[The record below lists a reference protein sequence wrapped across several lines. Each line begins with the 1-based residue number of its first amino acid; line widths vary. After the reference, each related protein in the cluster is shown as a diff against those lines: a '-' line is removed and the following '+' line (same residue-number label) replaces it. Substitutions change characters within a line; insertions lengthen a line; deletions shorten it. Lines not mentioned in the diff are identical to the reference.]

1 VSATAALPRRAT
13 RAHPAGR
20 RAPREWWPTTWPMLA
35 FCALALLA
43 GVRFAT
49 LLANPP
55 LLRIAGVVGSAAAG
69 GLALSLTS
77 SLPGRRGLATAA
89 RVLIAVLSI
98 YLALRSSGAPARLL
112 WPWRWG
118 GLAGELRHGIDA
130 LNGLWP
136 YRGNVSQARVAIM
149 FAAASAIVAAAI
161 LAFWPGDRRARTRRA
176 TALCLLLVLY
186 VAAATNESQVGWQVQ
201 GTLLL
206 ALLCAWVG
214 AWRGPVRDRGR
225 AAAWLLV
232 VMALALVGASA
243 VESGTPL
250 LDYSAWNPF
259 GQAYSPTTF
268 DWNQAYGP
276 LPWASSTEPMVSV
289 ASRAPHLWRAATL
302 ARFDGVGF
310 VRSSPQ
316 PRGTTGLEG
325 VSLHSRWVTRAT
337 VLVRG
342 LSSRQLLSPG
352 EIIGASVSGGSAP
365 NMGAIAADGSL
376 TVSAA
381 TPSGDRYTVTA
392 YAPQPSVAEMRRA
405 PSTFPASDAP
415 YTELELP
422 AADGP
427 IATVSPGEPDGAA
440 LVKASVYAPVYAL
453 AHSLAVGAS
462 STYEVA
468 ARTQT
473 FFSHGGF
480 TYDQHPRRH
489 AFPLIAFLFSERSG
503 YCQQFSGAM
512 ALMLRMDG
520 IPARV
525 AAGFLSGSRESS
537 GGRYDVTAEDAHEW
551 VEVFFAG
558 IGWVPFNPT
567 PTSRLSGSYSALALK
582 PDGGASSLR
591 HRSTPPRA
599 RAARH
604 TPTAAVRSSAGTGE
618 EPALALVIALGT
630 LVLAL
635 GAALVASALRVE
647 RRLAGDAQGGVREL
661 SIALALVGRQPGAGT
676 TLTQLERELRRSCGS
691 AAGHY
696 VQLLRERRYAPPGG
710 STALS
715 TRARRSLRH
724 ALCRRHGPF
733 TRLRVLLA
741 LPPGGERPRWL
752 LLSRRRRGL

>member
-69 GLALSLTS
+69 GLALSLSCT
-77 SLPGRRGLATAA
+77 LPGRRGLATAA
-89 RVLIAVLSI
+89 RLLIAVLSA
-98 YLALRSSGAPARLL
+98 YLALRSAGAPARLL

-149 FAAASAIVAAAI
+149 FAAASAIVAAAV
-161 LAFWPGDRRARTRRA
+161 LAFWPGDRRARTRR
-176 TALCLLLVLY
+176 TIALCLLLVLY
-186 VAAATNESQVGWQVQ
+186 VTAATNESQIGWQVQ

-206 ALLCAWVG
+206 ALLCAWVW
-214 AWRGPVRDRGR
+214 AWRGRVHDRGR

-232 VMALALVGASA
+232 VVALALIGASV

-259 GQAYSPTTF
+259 GQAYSPTNF
-268 DWNQAYGP
+268 NWNQAYGP
-276 LPWASSTEPMVSV
+276 LPWASSAEPMVSV
-289 ASRAPHLWRAATL
+289 ASREPHLWRAATL

-325 VSLHSRWVTRAT
+325 VSLHPRWVTRTT
-337 VLVRG
+337 VVVRG

-352 EIIGASVSGGSAP
+352 EIIGASVSGESAP
-365 NMGAIAADGSL
+365 NMGAIAADGTL

-392 YAPQPSVAEMRRA
+392 YAPQPSVAEMLRA
-405 PSTFPASDAP
+405 PNTFPARDAP

-422 AADGP
+422 AADGRA
-427 IATVSPGEPDGAA
+427 ATVSPGEPDGAA
-440 LVKASVYAPVYAL
+440 LIKASVYAPVYAL
-453 AHSLAVGAS
+453 ARRLAVGAS

-468 ARTQT
+468 ARIQT
-473 FFSHGGF
+473 FFSHGF
-480 TYDQHPRRH
+480 TYDQHPRRQ

-512 ALMLRMDG
+512 TLMLRMDG

-567 PTSRLSGSYSALALK
+567 PTTRLAGSYSALALT

-591 HRSTPPRA
+591 HRSTPLRA

-604 TPTAAVRSSAGTGE
+604 TPAAAVRSSAGTGDG
-618 EPALALVIALGT
+618 PPLALVIAVGT
-630 LVLAL
+630 LVLAI
-635 GAALVASALRVE
+635 GAALVASALRVQ

-661 SIALALVGRQPGAGT
+661 SIALALVGRRPGTGT
-676 TLTQLERELRRSCGS
+676 TLTQLERELHRSYGP

-696 VQLLRERRYAPPGG
+696 VQLLRERRYAPPGESAAPG
-710 STALS
+710 A
-715 TRARRSLRH
+715 RERRSLRR
-724 ALCRRHGPF
+724 ALCRRRGPF

-741 LPPGGERPRWL
+741 LPPGWGEGRWM
-752 LLSRRRRGL
+752 LLSRHGRGL

>member
-20 RAPREWWPTTWPMLA
+20 RTPREWWPATWPMLA
-35 FCALALLA
+35 FGALALLA

-77 SLPGRRGLATAA
+77 TLPGRRGLATAA
-89 RVLIAVLSI
+89 RVLIAVLSA
-98 YLALRSSGAPARLL
+98 YLALRASGAPARLL

-118 GLAGELRHGIDA
+118 GLASELRHGIDA

-136 YRGNVSQARVAIM
+136 YRGNAGQARAAII
-149 FAAASAIVAAAI
+149 FVAASAIVAAAI

-176 TALCLLLVLY
+176 IALCLLLVLY
-186 VAAATNESQVGWQVQ
+186 VAAASNESQIGWQVQ

-206 ALLCAWVG
+206 TLLCAWVW
-214 AWRGPVRDRGR
+214 AWRGRVHDRGR
-225 AAAWLLV
+225 ATAWLLV
-232 VMALALVGASA
+232 VVALALVAAGV

-250 LDYSAWNPF
+250 LDYRDWNPF

-268 DWNQAYGP
+268 NWNQAYGP
-276 LPWASSTEPMVSV
+276 LPWASSAEPMVSV

-316 PRGTTGLEG
+316 PRGTSGLEG
-325 VSLHSRWVTRAT
+325 VSLHPRWVTRTT
-337 VLVRG
+337 VAVRG

-352 EIIGASVSGGSAP
+352 EIIGASVRGETAP
-365 NMGAIAADGSL
+365 NMGAIAADGTL

-392 YAPQPSVAEMRRA
+392 YAPRPSVAEMRRA
-405 PSTFPASDAP
+405 PSTFPTSDAP

-422 AADGP
+422 AVDGLLT
-427 IATVSPGEPDGAA
+427 TVSPSEPGGAA
-440 LVKASVYAPVYAL
+440 LINASVYAPVYAL
-453 AHSLAVGAS
+453 AHRLAVGAS
-462 STYEVA
+462 STYGVA
-468 ARTQT
+468 ARIQT
-473 FFSHGGF
+473 FFSHGF
-480 TYDQHPRRH
+480 TYNQHPRGH

-512 ALMLRMDG
+512 TLMLRMDG

-525 AAGFLSGSRESS
+525 AAGFLSGARESS
-537 GGRYDVTAEDAHEW
+537 SGRYDVTAEDAHEW

-567 PTSRLSGSYSALALK
+567 PTSRLAGSYSALALK
-582 PDGGASSLR
+582 PEGGAASLR
-591 HRSTPPRA
+591 HRSTPSRS

-604 TPTAAVRSSAGTGE
+604 TPAAAVRSSAGTGDGL
-618 EPALALVIALGT
+618 PLALVIAVGT
-630 LVLAL
+630 LALAI
-635 GAALVASALRVE
+635 GAALAASASKV
-647 RRLAGDAQGGVREL
+647 RRRFTGDAQGGVREL
-661 SIALALVGRQPGAGT
+661 SIALALVGRRPGAGT
-676 TLTQLERELRRSCGS
+676 TLTQLEHELRRSCGP
-691 AAGHY
+691 AAGRY
-696 VQLLRERRYAPPGG
+696 VQLLRERRYAPPG
-710 STALS
+710 LS
-715 TRARRSLRH
+715 AAPGARERSSLRR
-724 ALCRRHGPF
+724 ALCRRRGPY
-733 TRLRVLLA
+733 TRLRVVIA
-741 LPPGGERPRWL
+741 LPPVWGEGRWM
-752 LLSRRRRGL
+752 LLSRHRRAL

>member
-20 RAPREWWPTTWPMLA
+20 RTPREWWPATWPMLA
-35 FCALALLA
+35 FGALALLA

-77 SLPGRRGLATAA
+77 TLPGRRGLATAA
-89 RVLIAVLSI
+89 RVLIAVLSA
-98 YLALRSSGAPARLL
+98 YLALRASGAPARLL

-118 GLAGELRHGIDA
+118 GLASELRHGIDA

-136 YRGNVSQARVAIM
+136 YRGNAGQARAAII
-149 FAAASAIVAAAI
+149 FVAASAIVAAAI

-176 TALCLLLVLY
+176 IALCLLLVLY
-186 VAAATNESQVGWQVQ
+186 VAAASNESQIGWQVQ

-206 ALLCAWVG
+206 TLLCAWVW
-214 AWRGPVRDRGR
+214 AWRGRVHDRGR
-225 AAAWLLV
+225 ATAWLLV
-232 VMALALVGASA
+232 VVALALVAAGV

-250 LDYSAWNPF
+250 LDYRDWNPF

-268 DWNQAYGP
+268 NWNQAYGP
-276 LPWASSTEPMVSV
+276 LPWASSAEPMVSV

-325 VSLHSRWVTRAT
+325 VSLHPRWVTRTT
-337 VLVRG
+337 VAVRG

-352 EIIGASVSGGSAP
+352 EIIGASVRGETAP
-365 NMGAIAADGSL
+365 NMGAIAADGTL

-392 YAPQPSVAEMRRA
+392 YAPRPSVAEMRRA
-405 PSTFPASDAP
+405 PSTFPTSDAP

-422 AADGP
+422 AVDGLLS
-427 IATVSPGEPDGAA
+427 TVSPSEPGGAA
-440 LVKASVYAPVYAL
+440 LINASVYAPVYAL
-453 AHSLAVGAS
+453 AHRLAVGAS
-462 STYEVA
+462 STYGVA
-468 ARTQT
+468 ARIQT
-473 FFSHGGF
+473 FFSHGF
-480 TYDQHPRRH
+480 TYNQHPRGH

-512 ALMLRMDG
+512 TLMLRMDG

-525 AAGFLSGSRESS
+525 AAGFLSGARESS
-537 GGRYDVTAEDAHEW
+537 SGRYDVTAEDAHEW

-567 PTSRLSGSYSALALK
+567 PTSRLAGSYSALALK
-582 PDGGASSLR
+582 PEGGAASLR
-591 HRSTPPRA
+591 HRSTPSRS

-604 TPTAAVRSSAGTGE
+604 TPAAAVRSSAGTGDGL
-618 EPALALVIALGT
+618 PLALVIAVGT
-630 LVLAL
+630 LALAI
-635 GAALVASALRVE
+635 GAALAASASKV
-647 RRLAGDAQGGVREL
+647 RRRFTGDAQGGVREL
-661 SIALALVGRQPGAGT
+661 SIALALVGRRPGAGT
-676 TLTQLERELRRSCGS
+676 TLTQLEHELRRSCGP
-691 AAGHY
+691 AAGRY
-696 VQLLRERRYAPPGG
+696 VQLLRERRYAPPG
-710 STALS
+710 LS
-715 TRARRSLRH
+715 AAPGARERSSLRR
-724 ALCRRHGPF
+724 ALCRRRGPY
-733 TRLRVLLA
+733 TRLRVVIA
-741 LPPGGERPRWL
+741 LPPVWGEGRWM
-752 LLSRRRRGL
+752 LLSRHRRAL

>member
-1 VSATAALPRRAT
+1 MSATAALPRRAT

-20 RAPREWWPTTWPMLA
+20 RTPREWWPATWPMLA

-77 SLPGRRGLATAA
+77 TLPGRRGLATAA
-89 RVLIAVLSI
+89 RVLIAALSA
-98 YLALRSSGAPARLL
+98 YLALRASGAPARLL
-112 WPWRWG
+112 WPWQWG

-136 YRGNVSQARVAIM
+136 YRGNAGQARAAIM

-176 TALCLLLVLY
+176 IALCLLLVLY
-186 VAAATNESQVGWQVQ
+186 VAAASNESQIGWQVQ

-206 ALLCAWVG
+206 TLLCAWVW
-214 AWRGPVRDRGR
+214 AWRGRVHDRGR
-225 AAAWLLV
+225 ATAWLLV
-232 VMALALVGASA
+232 VVALALVAAGV

-250 LDYSAWNPF
+250 LDYRDWNPF

-268 DWNQAYGP
+268 NWNQAYGP

-289 ASRAPHLWRAATL
+289 TSRAPHLWRAATL

-316 PRGTTGLEG
+316 PRGTTGPEG
-325 VSLHSRWVTRAT
+325 VSLHPRWVTRTT
-337 VLVRG
+337 VAVRG

-352 EIIGASVSGGSAP
+352 EIIGASVSGETAP
-365 NMGAIAADGSL
+365 NMGAIAADGTL

-405 PSTFPASDAP
+405 PSTFPTSDAP

-422 AADGP
+422 AADGLL
-427 IATVSPGEPDGAA
+427 ATVSPSEPDGAA
-440 LVKASVYAPVYAL
+440 LINASVYAPVYAL
-453 AHSLAVGAS
+453 ARRLAVGAS
-462 STYEVA
+462 STYGVA
-468 ARTQT
+468 ARIQT
-473 FFSHGGF
+473 FFSHGF
-480 TYDQHPRRH
+480 AYNQHPRGH

-512 ALMLRMDG
+512 TLMLRMDG

-537 GGRYDVTAEDAHEW
+537 SGRYDVTAEDAHEW

-567 PTSRLSGSYSALALK
+567 PASRLAGSYSALALK
-582 PDGGASSLR
+582 PEGGTASLR
-591 HRSTPPRA
+591 HRSTPSRA

-604 TPTAAVRSSAGTGE
+604 TPAAVVRSSAGTGDG
-618 EPALALVIALGT
+618 PPLALVISLGT
-630 LVLAL
+630 LALAI
-635 GAALVASALRVE
+635 GAALVANASKV
-647 RRLAGDAQGGVREL
+647 RRRFAGDAQGGVREL
-661 SIALALVGRQPGAGT
+661 SIALALVGRRPGAGT
-676 TLTQLERELRRSCGS
+676 TLTQLEHELRRSCGP
-691 AAGHY
+691 AAGRY
-696 VQLLRERRYAPPGG
+696 VQLLRERRYAPPAG
-710 STALS
+710 SAAPGP
-715 TRARRSLRH
+715 RERGSLRR
-724 ALCRRHGPF
+724 ALCRRRGPY
-733 TRLRVLLA
+733 TRLRVLIA
-741 LPPGGERPRWL
+741 LPPVWGERRWM
-752 LLSRRRRGL
+752 LLSRHRRAP

>member
-1 VSATAALPRRAT
+1 VSATATLSRRAT

-20 RAPREWWPTTWPMLA
+20 RAPREWWPATWPMLA

-55 LLRIAGVVGSAAAG
+55 LLRIAGMVGSAAAG

-77 SLPGRRGLATAA
+77 SLPGRRGLGAAA
-89 RVLIAVLSI
+89 RVLIAVLSA
-98 YLALRSSGAPARLL
+98 YLALRCSGSPTRLL

-118 GLAGELRHGIDA
+118 GLASELRHGIDA

-136 YRGNVSQARVAIM
+136 YRGNVSQARAAIM

-176 TALCLLLVLY
+176 IALCLLLVLY
-186 VAAATNESQVGWQVQ
+186 VAAATNESQIGWQVQ

-206 ALLCAWVG
+206 ALLCAWVW
-214 AWRGPVRDRGR
+214 AWRGRVRDRGR
-225 AAAWLLV
+225 ATAWLLV
-232 VMALALVGASA
+232 VLALALVAAGV

-250 LDYSAWNPF
+250 LDYRAWNPF
-259 GQAYSPTTF
+259 GPGYSPTTF
-268 DWNQAYGP
+268 NWNQAYGP
-276 LPWASSTEPMVSV
+276 LPWASSTEPMASV
-289 ASRAPHLWRAATL
+289 TSRAPHLWRAATL

-325 VSLHSRWVTRAT
+325 VALHPRWVTRAT
-337 VLVRG
+337 VAVRG

-352 EIIGASVSGGSAP
+352 EIISASVSGESAP

-381 TPSGDRYTVTA
+381 MPSGDRYTVTA

-405 PSTFPASDAP
+405 PNTFPTSDAP
-415 YTELELP
+415 YTDLELP
-422 AADGP
+422 AADGSL
-427 IATVSPGEPDGAA
+427 ASVSPGEPDGAA
-440 LVKASVYAPVYAL
+440 RIKASVYAPVYAL
-453 AHSLAVGAS
+453 ARSLAVGAS

-468 ARTQT
+468 ARMQT
-473 FFSHGGF
+473 FFSHGF
-480 TYDQHPRRH
+480 TYDQQPRRH
-489 AFPLIAFLFSERSG
+489 AFPLIAFLFSERRG

-512 ALMLRMDG
+512 TLMLRMDG

-551 VEVFFAG
+551 VEVFFTG

-567 PTSRLSGSYSALALK
+567 PTSRLEGSYSALALK
-582 PDGGASSLR
+582 PEAGASSLR
-591 HRSTPPRA
+591 HRSTPSRA

-604 TPTAAVRSSAGTGE
+604 TAAPAVRSSAGTGDG
-618 EPALALVIALGT
+618 PALALVIAVGT
-630 LVLAL
+630 LALAI

-661 SIALALVGRQPGAGT
+661 SIALALVGRRPGAGT
-676 TLTQLERELRRSCGS
+676 TLTQLERELRRSYGP
-691 AAGHY
+691 AAGRY
-696 VQLLRERRYAPPGG
+696 VQLLRERRFAPPGASAAPG
-710 STALS
+710 A
-715 TRARRSLRH
+715 RERRSLRR
-724 ALCRRHGPF
+724 ALCRRRGPF
-733 TRLRVLLA
+733 TRLRVLVA
-741 LPPGGERPRWL
+741 LPPGGERRRRL
-752 LLSRRRRGL
+752 LLSRHRRAL

>member
-20 RAPREWWPTTWPMLA
+20 RAPREWWPATWPMLA

-55 LLRIAGVVGSAAAG
+55 LPRIAGVVGSAAAA

-77 SLPGRRGLATAA
+77 SLPGRRGFATAT
-89 RVLIAVLSI
+89 RVLIAVLSA

-136 YRGNVSQARVAIM
+136 YRGNVIQAKTAIM

-176 TALCLLLVLY
+176 IALCLLLVLY
-186 VAAATNESQVGWQVQ
+186 VTAATNESQIGWQVQ

-206 ALLCAWVG
+206 ALLCAWVW
-214 AWRGPVRDRGR
+214 AWRGRVHDRGR

-232 VMALALVGASA
+232 VVALALVGASV
-243 VESGTPL
+243 VEAGTPL
-250 LDYSAWNPF
+250 LDYRAWNPF
-259 GQAYSPTTF
+259 GQAYAPTTF
-268 DWNQAYGP
+268 NWNQAYGP

-289 ASRAPHLWRAATL
+289 TSRAPHLWRAATL

-316 PRGTTGLEG
+316 PRGTIRLDG
-325 VSLHSRWVTRAT
+325 VSRHPRWVTRAT
-337 VLVRG
+337 VAIRG

-352 EIIGASVSGGSAP
+352 EIVGASIIGASTP
-365 NMGAIAADGSL
+365 NTGAIAADGTL

-392 YAPQPSVAEMRRA
+392 YAPQPSVAEMLRA
-405 PSTFPASDAP
+405 PNTFPASDAP

-422 AADGP
+422 TADGP
-427 IATVSPGEPDGAA
+427 AATVSPGEPDGAA
-440 LVKASVYAPVYAL
+440 LIKASVYAPVYTL
-453 AHSLAVGAS
+453 ARNLAVGAS

-468 ARTQT
+468 ARVQT
-473 FFSHGGF
+473 FFSHGF

-512 ALMLRMDG
+512 TLMLRMDG

-525 AAGFLSGSRESS
+525 AAGFLSGSRESP

-567 PTSRLSGSYSALALK
+567 PTKRLAGSYSALALK

-591 HRSTPPRA
+591 HRSAPPRA
-599 RAARH
+599 RAASH
-604 TPTAAVRSSAGTGE
+604 TPAAAVQSSAETGDG
-618 EPALALVIALGT
+618 PPLALAIAAVT
-630 LVLAL
+630 LVLAI
-635 GAALVASALRVE
+635 GAALVASALQVQ

-661 SIALALVGRQPGAGT
+661 SIALALVGRRPGAGM
-676 TLTQLERELRRSCGS
+676 TLTQLERELRRSYGP
-691 AAGHY
+691 AAGRY

-710 STALS
+710 SAAPDA
-715 TRARRSLRH
+715 RERRSLRR
-724 ALCRRHGPF
+724 ALCRRRGPF

-741 LPPGGERPRWL
+741 LPPGGGKGRWMFR
-752 LLSRRRRGL
+752 SRHLRGL